1 MMDPRPP
8 TRIESLLT
16 RAFDGE
22 ATDAERAE
30 LSTLV
35 DLEPRLAAMS
45 ELRAALLDALT
56 VPGPVDLAA
65 EVMAVLD
72 AEAGWGPL
80 GAELRGSI
88 GVPVDL
94 ADQVMAGLFAEAA
107 WAPTGAAMRDALA
120 TPPVDLAD
128 DVMAAIGQAPP
139 MEDDDWAPLRA
150 ALVDAL
156 RAPRI
161 DVADDVLAA
170 IGVAVDDS
178 AEMELSAYYDGE
190 LSPERTAAVAARL
203 LADPLAR
210 YELAA
215 FADAG
220 EGLRDATVRGT
231 DLWPAVADGV
241 GVPRDAVHGWEAV
254 ARPLREAF
262 EALPDIDVATA
273 VMAAIEPARHRMPLW
288 ASLGAP
294 VVGVFAAAAAML
306 FVVLNLPSS
315 SGVKV
320 TASILELGKVN
331 DAQVEEITARNDSVV
346 QVMQFEEGGPT
357 FILVDDPG
365 VPL

>member
-8 TRIESLLT
+8 NRIEALLT

-30 LSTLV
+30 LSSLV
-35 DLEPRLAAMS
+35 DVEPRLAAMS
-45 ELRAALLDALT
+45 ELRAALVEALA

-94 ADQVMAGLFAEAA
+94 ADQVMASLFAEAE
-107 WAPTGAAMRDALA
+107 WAPTGNAMRAALA
-120 TPPVDLAD
+120 APSIDIAD
-128 DVMAAIGQAPP
+128 GVMAALNTASEAPDP
-139 MEDDDWAPLRA
+139 
-150 ALVDAL
+150 
-156 RAPRI
+156 
-161 DVADDVLAA
+161 
-170 IGVAVDDS
+170 
-178 AEMELSAYYDGE
+178 EMELSAYYDGM

-203 LADPLAR
+203 LSDPLAR

-215 FADAG
+215 FADVG
-220 EGLRDATVRGT
+220 ESLRDATVRGT

-241 GVPRDAVHGWEAV
+241 GVERDALHGWDAV
-254 ARPLREAF
+254 ARPLRDAF
-262 EALPDIDVATA
+262 DALPDIDIATA

-294 VVGVFAAAAAML
+294 VAGLFAAAAAVM
-306 FVVLNLPSS
+306 FVVLYLPSTG
-315 SGVKV
+315 GVPV
-320 TASILELGKVN
+320 AASILELGKIN
-331 DAQVEEITARNDSVV
+331 DAQVEEISARDNSVV
-346 QVMQFEEGGPT
+346 QVMQFEDGGPT